1 MIKLGITGGIGSGKS
16 TITQMFHV
24 IGVPVYVSDER
35 SKYLSQTN
43 SEIIAGLK
51 QILGDDIYDEMGR
64 LDRKRMAS
72 VIFADKEKLQK
83 VNALIHPIVNR
94 DFIEWAEEQK
104 SKGVPYVVN
113 EAAIMIES
121 GSHKLMDKL
130 LVVTAPVEQ
139 RVERV
144 MKRDGV
150 GEQQVKSRISN
161 QMSDKEK
168 VEIADYVIVT
178 DDHHFIM
185 PEILA
190 LDEEL
195 RRLA

>member
-16 TITQMFHV
+16 TITQMFRI

-51 QILGDDIYDEMGR
+51 QILGDDIYDEMGH

-94 DFIEWAEEQK
+94 DFIEWTEEQK

-150 GEQQVKSRISN
+150 GEQQVKSRINN

>member
-16 TITQMFHV
+16 TITQMFRV

-94 DFIEWAEEQK
+94 DFIEWTEEQK

-150 GEQQVKSRISN
+150 GEQQVKSRINN